1 MVVKTLVITGY
12 GINCEE
18 EVSDCFLRAG
28 SIVEIVHLNYLIN
41 HPSLL
46 EVHDILALPGG
57 FSYGDHIACGKNF
70 SNKIRFNLWTPFSS
84 FVHSGK
90 PVIGICN
97 GYQIL
102 VKLGI
107 LPDLSGDS
115 IPEFTFTHNRSP
127 GGQSRFENRW
137 VHLQVNDRSNS
148 FWLKGLRNLELPV
161 RHGEGRLV
169 SPDERKL
176 KALIERNQAVL
187 YYSYPN
193 ADTLFQKGVGGT
205 LDYPANPN
213 GSVLGI
219 AALINQ
225 AGNVL
230 GMMPHPEA
238 YSLKEH
244 YPNFLGMEDL
254 VLKNDLST
262 LDFFK
267 PNDGVGMIFFY
278 NAVNHI
284 LKKKKNK

>member
-1 MVVKTLVITGY
+1 MVVKTLVVTGY

-18 EVSDCFLRAG
+18 EVGDCFLRAG
-28 SIVEIVHLNYLIN
+28 SIVEIVHLNHLIN

-46 EVHDILALPGG
+46 EIHDILALPGG

-70 SNKIRFNLWTPFSS
+70 SNKIRFNLWKPFSS

-115 IPEFTFTHNRSP
+115 IPEFTFTHNRCP

-148 FWLKGLRNLELPV
+148 FWLEGLRNLELPV

-176 KALIERNQAVL
+176 KALIKRNQAVL
-187 YYSYPN
+187 YYSHPN
-193 ADTLFQKGVGGT
+193 ADTLSQERVGGT

-219 AALINQ
+219 AALSNQ
-225 AGNVL
+225 VGNVL